1 MNFFADIINYVVG
14 SLLSVFSLLV
24 LLRFC
29 LQWAR
34 ADFYNPISQ
43 GLVKVTAP
51 VLKPLRRIIPGFLGL
66 DIAALLLAFI
76 SYSLA
81 MGLQVL
87 LSGNFNAGILPI
99 VFIIAALKVVACL
112 LNIASFVVLVHIILS
127 FVAPMSGHP
136 AAVLVNQLAEPLMAP
151 FRKILPDMGGLD
163 FSPILLFLLLGVFI
177 KIFAVIAA
185 SFGIPVQQM
194 WMFVFV

>member
-1 MNFFADIINYVVG
+1 M
-14 SLLSVFSLLV
+14 
-24 LLRFC
+24 
-29 LQWAR
+29 
-34 ADFYNPISQ
+34 
-43 GLVKVTAP
+43 
-51 VLKPLRRIIPGFLGL
+51 
-66 DIAALLLAFI
+66 
-76 SYSLA
+76 
-81 MGLQVL
+81 
-87 LSGNFNAGILPI
+87 
-99 VFIIAALKVVACL
+99 ACL

>member
-1 MNFFADIINYVVG
+1 MNVIADIVNYVVG

-24 LLRFC
+24 LVRFA

-43 GLVKVTAP
+43 GLVAITAP
-51 VLKPLRRIIPGFLGL
+51 LLNPLRKIIPGFLGIDL
-66 DIAALLLAFI
+66 AALFLAFV

-81 MGLQVL
+81 LMLQVL
-87 LSGNFNAGILPI
+87 LSGNLHMGILPI
-99 VFIIAALKVVACL
+99 MLIISALKVLACL
-112 LNIASFVVLVHIILS
+112 LNIASFVVLVSIVLS
-127 FVAPMSGHP
+127 FVAPMSNHP
-136 AAVLVNQLAEPLMAP
+136 AAVLVNQVADPLMAP

-163 FSPILLFLLLGVFI
+163 FSPILLFLLLGVLI

-185 SFGIPVQQM
+185 GFGIPVQQM
-194 WMFVFV
+194 WMFIFV